1 MKKVFDILPED
12 KRYMEPGRSQ
22 MIKHGMISGEY
33 KEPKN
38 IRPYQGNGDEDPEA
52 ELKAADGITVS
63 ARKQRSTLDDDA
75 DAVAAR
81 RAAGCPF

>member
-1 MKKVFDILPED
+1 
-12 KRYMEPGRSQ
+12 
-22 MIKHGMISGEY
+22 MIKHGMISGEF

-63 ARKQRSTLDDDA
+63 ARK
-75 DAVAAR
+75 
-81 RAAGCPF
+81 